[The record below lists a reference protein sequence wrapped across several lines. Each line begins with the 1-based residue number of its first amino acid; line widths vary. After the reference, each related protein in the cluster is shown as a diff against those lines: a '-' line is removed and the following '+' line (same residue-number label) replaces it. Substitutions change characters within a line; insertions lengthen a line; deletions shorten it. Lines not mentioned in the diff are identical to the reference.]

1 MLTFLKKIIVFVSL
15 IISVGLL
22 SSCSTG
28 LSGETV
34 MGRAESPLWFR
45 SASRTT
51 IIAHFSEQCRS
62 YGYKSGTDKF
72 SDCLRKT
79 EAESR
84 ARATS
89 RANSAFQYLQNSRP
103 RNCTSIITGGS
114 GVYTGNTTCY

>member
-1 MLTFLKKIIVFVSL
+1 MD
-15 IISVGLL
+15 
-22 SSCSTG
+22 
-28 LSGETV
+28 
-34 MGRAESPLWFR
+34 RAESLFWFR

-51 IIAHFSEQCRS
+51 IISHFSEQFRS

-89 RANSAFQYLQNSRP
+89 RASSAFQYLQNSRP

-114 GVYTGNTTCY
+114 GVYTGNTACY